1 MIDYILFQ
9 GSDSSNFSI
18 HPEFLWCLMKVAVL
32 MIFALMHTILQCYLI
47 RTFLSNDATLQPLSK
62 DAFLHW
68 DTRGLL
74 VDRQVFD

>member
-1 MIDYILFQ
+1 
-9 GSDSSNFSI
+9 
-18 HPEFLWCLMKVAVL
+18 MKVAVL

-47 RTFLSNDATLQPLSK
+47 RAFLSNDATLQPLSK